1 MVEKTARKSLRLPP
15 ELPFSLVLT
24 NPIDTAT
31 AAAGDLF
38 RAKLTTAIKENH
50 SGILVPKG
58 AGVTGR
64 IIRIERYYLATFQF
78 LILGVKLETVKRVAC
93 HSRSMRGLQSV
104 VKRRQKAMNALVLR
118 EDLGS
123 FDQMSGPEDSAV
135 GILRFDNITA
145 DYVIHRGFEIE
156 ARTASAE
163 AKQ

>member
-38 RAKLTTAIKENH
+38 QAKLTTAIKGNH

-58 AGVTGR
+58 AAVTGR

-78 LILGVKLETVKRVAC
+78 LILGVKLETVEADGVPQPLDAR
-93 HSRSMRGLQSV
+93 LQSV

-123 FDQMSGPEDSAV
+123 FDQMSSPEDSAV
-135 GILRFDNITA
+135 GILRFDNVTA

-163 AKQ
+163 AR